1 MIALTCTP
9 PNLHTDQIKYNN
21 KLNQLFIVLFE
32 VACAYVMII
41 GIDIA
46 YTSYKIKDRASKISL
61 WMTTLSG
68 HKSAQALTEE
78 EKARQTDQI
87 NEYFFFVS
95 TSGLESNE
103 ALTKEDVNKTGSE
116 KGALKPDQSASFFL
130 PD

>member
-1 MIALTCTP
+1 
-9 PNLHTDQIKYNN
+9 
-21 KLNQLFIVLFE
+21 
-32 VACAYVMII
+32 MII

-68 HKSAQALTEE
+68 HKSAQALTGE
-78 EKARQTDQI
+78 EKTRQTDQI
-87 NEYFFFVS
+87 NEYDFFVS

-116 KGALKPDQSASFFL
+116 KGALNPDQSASFFL